1 MPASDAGRG
10 PGAGA
15 SGAPDDDR
23 GREQSGVLGAPGSHG
38 SRTIGAV
45 LAALTPDFPDL
56 TISKIRFLE
65 AEGLVTPH
73 RAGSGYR
80 TYTDRDI
87 DRLRYVLTAQRDR
100 FWPLKVIRDALDA
113 MDRGLTPGEPDGP
126 DARPR
131 VPEGASDPDV
141 PTAVAL
147 AAPTTLRLTARE
159 LRDAA
164 GLDRPTLDALENYGL
179 VRADAS
185 GHFDDDA
192 LAVARA
198 AAALAAYGVEPRHL
212 RPFRT
217 AADREIGLVQQIVR
231 PARSAAGRPGRPNG
245 AAPED
250 PTPEVLRLCIA
261 LHTALVRTGIR
272 ER

>member
-1 MPASDAGRG
+1 M
-10 PGAGA
+10 GA
-15 SGAPDDDR
+15 SGAPDEDR
-23 GREQSGVLGAPGSHG
+23 GREQSGVLGAPGSPG

-87 DRLRYVLTAQRDR
+87 ERLRYVLTAQRDR

-113 MDRGLTPGEPDGP
+113 MDRGLTPGEPEGS

-141 PTAVAL
+141 PTALAL
-147 AAPTTLRLTARE
+147 AAPATLRLTARSCATRPASTGPPSMRWRTTAWSGPMRAATSTTTPWPSPARPPPSPHTVSSPGTCARSGPPPTARSGWSSRSCGRRGR
-159 LRDAA
+159 LRA
-164 GLDRPTLDALENYGL
+164 
-179 VRADAS
+179 VRAGPTAPHPRTRRPRCCACAS
-185 GHFDDDA
+185 RCIPLSSGPA
-192 LAVARA
+192 PENA
-198 AAALAAYGVEPRHL
+198 EPRL
-212 RPFRT
+212 TKRS
-217 AADREIGLVQQIVR
+217 REK
-231 PARSAAGRPGRPNG
+231 
-245 AAPED
+245 
-250 PTPEVLRLCIA
+250 
-261 LHTALVRTGIR
+261 
-272 ER
+272 